1 MSVTFPNVPDAPGV
15 PQVARAFLPN
25 PTSAGV
31 TIGGAVLAS
40 LFGLISTQSQW
51 GIYDSSHNL
60 VFEPD
65 SILEF
70 ECHPK
75 ADIADFPVQG
85 DSSGDPTSFASYNK
99 VVLPW
104 DARIRMSKG
113 STLLDRQQFLKS
125 LKTAFNSIG
134 LYTIVT
140 PEETYQ
146 YADILN
152 YDIVRSTEGQR
163 ATGAYFLHE
172 IDVYFRQI
180 LSVQAQYSTTTLA
193 NASNPSAVPMS
204 VTGAV
209 LPQDVAGQY
218 ASLASGASL
227 SGAYGAF

>member
-1 MSVTFPNVPDAPGV
+1 MSVTFPNVPNAPGV

-25 PTSAGV
+25 PTSAAV

-40 LFGLISTQSQW
+40 LFGLISAQNQW
-51 GIYDSSHNL
+51 GIYDASGNL

-65 SILEF
+65 SILDF
-70 ECHPK
+70 EYHPK

-85 DSSGDPTSFASYNK
+85 DSNGNPTSFASYNK

-104 DARIRMSKG
+104 DARVRMSKG
-113 STLLDRQQFLKS
+113 SALTDRQQFLKS

-134 LYTIVT
+134 LYMIVT
-140 PEETYQ
+140 PEETCQ
-146 YADILN
+146 NCDIVN
-152 YDIVRSTEGQR
+152 YDVVRSTQGQR
-163 ATGAYFLHE
+163 ATGAFFLHE
-172 IDVYFRQI
+172 VDVYFKQI
-180 LSVQAQYSTTTLA
+180 QSVQAQYSTTTLS
-193 NASNPSAVPMS
+193 NASNPSAQPQA

-218 ASLASGASL
+218 ASLANGASL